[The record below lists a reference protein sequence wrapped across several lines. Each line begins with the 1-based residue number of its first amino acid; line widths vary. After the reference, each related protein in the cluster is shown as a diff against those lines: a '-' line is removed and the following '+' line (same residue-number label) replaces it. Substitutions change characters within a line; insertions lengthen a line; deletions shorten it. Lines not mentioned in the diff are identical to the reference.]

1 MSDLPDQKRLIERM
15 GEFDTIEILVNDKR
29 EMLFEG
35 IIDAP
40 YIEIHFR
47 RIIKTGR
54 HFDIIKLLGHHG
66 RRSKETISEVIVKKD
81 E

>member
-1 MSDLPDQKRLIERM
+1 MSEEINSETIIEKI
-15 GEFDTIEILVNDKR
+15 GTFDRIEILVNDKR

-47 RIIKTGR
+47 RILKTSR
-54 HFDIIKLLGHHG
+54 HFDIVKLMGFRG
-66 RRSKETISEVIVKKD
+66 NRIRESIAEVFVNKNQ
-81 E
+81 